1 MSKII
6 TITVFAKRRQTSD
19 GKKFSTYFTT
29 LPGDERAVKVKFRE
43 DCGAPD
49 CPANI
54 ELMNGDCNLS
64 KENYTDVVT
73 GELKSVPVLWISK
86 WSYSKDEYRDT
97 SMDKYFC

>member
-1 MSKII
+1 MSKTI
-6 TITVFAKRRQTSD
+6 TITVFAKRRQTTD
-19 GKKFSTYFTT
+19 GKKFNTYFST
-29 LPGDERAVKVKFRE
+29 LPGDEKAVKVKFRE

-54 ELMNGDCNLS
+54 DLINGECNMS

-86 WSYSKDEYRDT
+86 WGYSKEVYRDT
-97 SMDKYFC
+97 SMDKYF

>member
-1 MSKII
+1 MSKTI
-6 TITVFAKRRQTSD
+6 TITVFAKRRQTAD
-19 GKKFSTYFTT
+19 GKKFSTYLTT

-43 DCGAPD
+43 YCVAPD
-49 CPANI
+49 CTSNI
-54 ELMNGDCNLS
+54 DLTNGECNMS

-97 SMDKYFC
+97 SMDKYF

>member
-1 MSKII
+1 MSKTI
-6 TITVFAKRRQTSD
+6 TITVFAKRRQTAD
-19 GKKFSTYFTT
+19 GKKFSTYFST

-54 ELMNGDCNLS
+54 DLTNGDCNLS

-73 GELKSVPVLWISK
+73 GGLKSVPVLWISK
-86 WSYSKDEYRDT
+86 WNYSKDEYRDT
-97 SMDKYFC
+97 SMDKYF

>member
-1 MSKII
+1 MNKTI
-6 TITVFAKRRQTSD
+6 TITVFAKRRQTAD

-54 ELMNGDCNLS
+54 DLMNGECNMS
-64 KENYTDVVT
+64 QENYTDVVT
-73 GELKSVPVLWISK
+73 GELKTVPVLWISK
-86 WSYSKDEYRDT
+86 WNYSKDEYRDT
-97 SMDKYFC
+97 SMDKYF

>member
-1 MSKII
+1 MSKTI
-6 TITVFAKRRQTSD
+6 TITVFAKTRQTAD

-54 ELMNGDCNLS
+54 DLMNGDCNLS

-73 GELKSVPVLWISK
+73 GELKTVPVLWISK

-97 SMDKYFC
+97 SMDKYF